1 MTVLRVVW
9 VSAIRW
15 LPRSWLIRLGLL
27 RSPIALLLG
36 AWVTLWL
43 LRSPIALLSLW
54 AGVRTVIRHSW
65 RNWRVEPGGRGRALT
80 LLYQYNSNYNTN

>member
-1 MTVLRVVW
+1 MRVVW

-15 LPRSWLIRLGLL
+15 LSRSRLIRLRLL
-27 RSPIALLLG
+27 WAGIALLLG

-43 LRSPIALLSLW
+43 LWSPIALLSLW
-54 AGVRTVIRHSW
+54 TGVRTVIRHSR
-65 RNWRVEPGGRGRALT
+65 RNWWVEPGGRGRALT

>member
-1 MTVLRVVW
+1 MWVIW

-15 LPRSWLIRLGLL
+15 LPWSRLIPLRLL
-27 RSPIALLLG
+27 RAGIALLLG

-43 LRSPIALLSLW
+43 LWSPIALLSLW
-54 AGVRTVIRHSW
+54 TGVRTVIRHSR
-65 RNWRVEPGGRGRALT
+65 RNWWVEPGGRGRALT